1 MKATLMSYWDGNKK
15 PLQLRK
21 IGKATSKY
29 VDQLLSSPEFTD
41 ESCVIK
47 YVPKSDPSRK
57 LSLEQEILLVLIKLR
72 LG

>member
-1 MKATLMSYWDGNKK
+1 MSYWNGNKK
-15 PLQLRK
+15 PFQLRK
-21 IGKATSKY
+21 RGKARSEY
-29 VDQLLSSPEFTD
+29 VDQLLSSPEFAD

-57 LSLEQEILLVLIKLR
+57 LSLEKEILLVLMKLR